1 MSNHARIGSLSAR
14 IGEVSRAIE
23 KLQSELTDLG
33 HQLQRAIS
41 EESPSER
48 APHTNP
54 HGAQPLVRR
63 AGVILS
69 SPSSTSP
76 GGFSTVRRGARGRA
90 GTIPAQVAKV
100 LAETPDRQYKPRELA
115 EKLNLSGTQA
125 RSLGITLLRLRKEGR
140 VGFNPQTKTYH
151 RSQA

>member
-1 MSNHARIGSLSAR
+1 MSNHAKIGSLSAH

-41 EESPSER
+41 EDQPER
-48 APHTNP
+48 STHVAPRGP
-54 HGAQPLVRR
+54 QPLIRR
-63 AGVILS
+63 AGVIVASADSASQPHLAI
-69 SPSSTSP
+69 T
-76 GGFSTVRRGARGRA
+76 RRGARGRA

-140 VGFNPQTKTYH
+140 IGFNPQTKTYH
-151 RSQA
+151 RPQA